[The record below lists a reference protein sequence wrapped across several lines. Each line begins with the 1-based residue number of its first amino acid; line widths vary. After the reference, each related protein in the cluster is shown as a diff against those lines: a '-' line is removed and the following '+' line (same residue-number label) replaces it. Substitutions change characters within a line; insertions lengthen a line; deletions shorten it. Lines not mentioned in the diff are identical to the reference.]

1 MPNSSKQNKD
11 TRLQIRIT
19 QRDKE
24 RLQQYAKKANKTV
37 SHFVRDELVLRFLRL
52 EDTKKLDK
60 ELTELKTKLASK
72 KQFVRTKKSSRFNM
86 TDGLR

>member
-1 MPNSSKQNKD
+1 MPNPTKQNKD

-24 RLQQYAKKANKTV
+24 RLEAYAYAAGKTV
-37 SHFVRDELVLRFLRL
+37 SHFVRDDLVLRFLRL

-60 ELTELKTKLASK
+60 DLEVLKKKLDKHVIAVPK
-72 KQFVRTKKSSRFNM
+72 KKSRVDM
-86 TDGLR
+86 TGGLR